1 MGPRIDGPGFNPQ
14 IFSHT
19 EKLQEG
25 AHLLQGEYKGE
36 KVQQEGKSVMSMI
49 SDASE
54 ELTFVHSET
63 QSKRLA
69 ERKSTT
75 RKGGLDEAAMELYQK
90 FMQSVPDMGSA
101 DKLSS
106 LLESIKKGKPSPD
119 ELRQQ
124 LGEQYEDVSHQFAAL
139 EFLEEVLTQQKAPEE
154 QLATVREARRQLEQ
168 ERGPEIRAGLNV
180 ALEAHRFSEQGVGS
194 SQELR
199 DLYRDTVLKFED
211 AEQAFESILSQYGRE
226 KFADAAEFLI
236 RGIGHD
242 LEAMGP
248 SRDKEELHAINR
260 GLKSVQHA
268 RNLYI
273 AFDDLLGKMQK
284 QFGLGM

>member
-1 MGPRIDGPGFNPQ
+1 MNPRIDGPGFNPQ
-14 IFSHT
+14 IFTHT
-19 EKLQEG
+19 EKLQD
-25 AHLLQGEYKGE
+25 ARALQGEYKGE
-36 KVQQEGKSVMSMI
+36 KVQHEGKSVLSMVH
-49 SDASE
+49 DAAE
-54 ELTFVHSET
+54 ELTFVHGET

-69 ERKSTT
+69 ERKTTT

-90 FMQSVPDMGSA
+90 FIQAVPDMGNPE
-101 DKLSS
+101 KLSS
-106 LLESIKKGKPSPD
+106 LLEFVKKGKPNPD
-119 ELRQQ
+119 QLRQQ
-124 LGEQYEDVSHQFAAL
+124 LGEHYQDVSHQFAAL
-139 EFLEEVLTQQKAPEE
+139 QFLEEALTQQKAPPEDI
-154 QLATVREARRQLEQ
+154 ATVREARRALEQ

-180 ALEAHRFSEQGVGS
+180 ALEAHKFSEQGVGS

-199 DLYRDTVLKFED
+199 DLYRDMVLKFED
-211 AEQAFESILSQYGRE
+211 AEQAFEAILNRYGRE

-242 LEAMGP
+242 IEAMGP

-284 QFGLGM
+284 QFGLGL

>member
-14 IFSHT
+14 VFTHT
-19 EKLQEG
+19 EKLQD
-25 AHLLQGEYKGE
+25 ARALQGEYKGE

-49 SDASE
+49 HDAAE

-63 QSKRLA
+63 QSKKLA

-75 RKGGLDEAAMELYQK
+75 RKAGLDEATMEMYQK
-90 FMQSVPDMGSA
+90 LLKSVPDMGSP
-101 DKLSS
+101 DKLAG
-106 LLESIKKGKPSPD
+106 LLESIKKGKPTPD
-119 ELRQQ
+119 QLRQQ
-124 LGEQYEDVSHQFAAL
+124 LGEQYEDVSHQYAAL
-139 EFLEEVLTQQKAPEE
+139 QFLEEALTQQNAPPES
-154 QLATVREARRQLEQ
+154 LATVREARRQLEQ
-168 ERGPEIRAGLNV
+168 EKGPEIRAGLNV
-180 ALEAHRFSEQGVGS
+180 SLEAHKFSEQGVGS

-199 DLYRDTVLKFED
+199 DFYRDTVLKFED
-211 AEQAFESILSQYGRE
+211 AEQAFEAILGQYGRE

-242 LEAMGP
+242 IEAMGP

-284 QFGLGM
+284 QFGLGL